1 LIKGLY
7 TSAIGMTTQFK
18 KMDVISNNLANVDT
32 TGFKKDVVVSHS
44 FPEKLAKRIN
54 DRKNGFSNNNNIGR
68 MSLGVYVGEVHT
80 NYMQGSL
87 NQTHNPFNIAIQGKG
102 FFAIQTADGSEK
114 YTRDGSFILA
124 PDGRLM
130 TKEGNLVLGEN
141 GVISLEQGDMRIDND
156 GNIFLD
162 DEWVDKLRVVDFE
175 NPETLKKVGDN
186 LLERTGNTQGKTFE
200 GSLIQGFL
208 ETSNVNIV
216 KEMVDM
222 ITASRTYEANQK
234 AILAHDET
242 LGRAVNEVGKL

>member
-1 LIKGLY
+1 MIKGLY